1 MLRWRIKTMQK
12 YLTNKSLILLDNVVN
27 GLGQGS
33 VLLVPF
39 QLSGLA
45 RDVHLALVVVDVV
58 LLEGV
63 LQVAHQGGE
72 VWNKEQTTVLKS
84 NFIQTLN
91 LNFFPPIVIH
101 LIYFCPHH
109 QPYSRKSPSY
119 RYYSQTRKSR
129 FYYEWSS

>member
-1 MLRWRIKTMQK
+1 M
-12 YLTNKSLILLDNVVN
+12 
-27 GLGQGS
+27 
-33 VLLVPF
+33 PF

-63 LQVAHQGGE
+63 LQVAHQSGE

-109 QPYSRKSPSY
+109 QFVHPLVQGRCLFLPWFLI
-119 RYYSQTRKSR
+119 R
-129 FYYEWSS
+129 FKNDCPNQAKCSCYLGAL